1 MLPDSVETI
10 EGRTKLFLPRVHSEK
25 GPGKRMGHVFFNSQ
39 MAFNRDVSVM
49 FARAVG
55 FRGWKLLD
63 AMAGTGARGLRIANE
78 AGPGFET
85 VLNDKDPRTTPYIEA
100 NIAANSLANCRAEN
114 RDLRCL
120 LASEVFD
127 YVDLDPFGS
136 PVPFVHASI
145 QGLKRKG
152 ILAITATDTAPLAGT
167 HAKKCQ
173 RRYMARPLR
182 GPIGHEVGLRILI
195 GYLIREAA
203 QMDRG
208 LTPLLSFYADHYF
221 RCYLVA
227 KEGAAPADESLAMLG
242 RLTLDQE
249 TRERTFSFDSKEGAG
264 PLWGGD
270 LFDREVLAGMETTD
284 GLQHVARCEKY
295 LKTWREELEIPYFYE
310 NNELASLLK
319 QSPPVLE
326 GVISRLKESGRASR
340 THFSPTSFK
349 TDVPFED
356 VLRIYRDM
364 A

>member
-1 MLPDSVETI
+1 MLPDSVEAT
-10 EGRTKLFLPRVHSEK
+10 EGRTRLLLPRIHSEK

-49 FARAVG
+49 FARAIDL
-55 FRGWKLLD
+55 RGKKLLD

-85 VLNDKDPRTTPYIEA
+85 VINDKDPRTTPYIEA
-100 NIAANSLANCRAEN
+100 NIELNSLPNCRVEN

-136 PVPFVHASI
+136 PVPFVQASF

-152 ILAITATDTAPLAGT
+152 VIAITATDTAPLAGT
-167 HAKKCQ
+167 HAKKCA

-195 GYLIREAA
+195 GYLVREAA
-203 QMDRG
+203 QLDRG
-208 LTPLLSFYADHYF
+208 LSPLLCFYADHYF

-227 KEGAAPADESLAMLG
+227 KEGAAAADESLARLG
-242 RLTLDQE
+242 RLKLDEE
-249 TRERTFSFDSKEGAG
+249 TRERVFSFDLKEGAG
-264 PLWGGD
+264 PLWGAD
-270 LFDREVLAGMETTD
+270 LFDRELLDRMDVTD
-284 GLQHVARCEKY
+284 GMQHPDRCRKY
-295 LKTWREELEIPYFYE
+295 LETWRHELALPFFYE

-319 QSPPVLE
+319 QSPPILDR
-326 GVISRLKESGRASR
+326 VISKLKETGNASR
-340 THFSPTSFK
+340 THFSPTGFK

-356 VLRIYRDM
+356 VLIIYRNM

>member
-1 MLPDSVETI
+1 MLPDSMEEM
-10 EGRTKLFLPRVHSEK
+10 EGKTRLLLPRIHSEK

-49 FARAVG
+49 FVRAIG
-55 FRGWKLLD
+55 FRGEKLLD

-100 NIAANSLANCRAEN
+100 NIELNSLANCRAEN

-136 PVPFVHASI
+136 PVPFVQASL

-167 HAKKCQ
+167 HAKKCV

-182 GPIGHEVGLRILI
+182 GPIGHEVGLRILL
-195 GYLIREAA
+195 GYLVREAA
-203 QMDRG
+203 QLDRG
-208 LTPLLSFYADHYF
+208 LIPLLCFYADHYF

-227 KEGAAPADESLAMLG
+227 KEGAAAADESLAQLG
-242 RLTLDQE
+242 RLTLDEE
-249 TRERTFSFDSKEGAG
+249 TRERTFSYQAKEGAG

-270 LFDREVLAGMETTD
+270 LFDRGLLAKMDVTE
-284 GLQHVARCEKY
+284 GLQQADRCTKY
-295 LKTWREELEIPYFYE
+295 LRTWREELDLPYFYE

-319 QSPPVLE
+319 QSPPILE
-326 GVISRLKESGRASR
+326 GVITRLRESGYASR
-340 THFSPTSFK
+340 THFSPTGFK
-349 TDVPFED
+349 TDVPFDD

>member
-1 MLPDSVETI
+1 MLPDSVEAM
-10 EGRTKLFLPRVHSEK
+10 EGRTRLLLPKVHSEK

-55 FRGWKLLD
+55 LRGKKLLD

-85 VLNDKDPRTTPYIEA
+85 VLNDKDQRTTPYIEA
-100 NIAANSLANCRAEN
+100 NIELNSLANCRAEN

-136 PVPFVHASI
+136 PVPFVQASL
-145 QGLKRKG
+145 QGLKRRG

-167 HAKKCQ
+167 HAKKCV
-173 RRYMARPLR
+173 RRYMARPSR

-195 GYLIREAA
+195 GYLVREAA
-203 QMDRG
+203 QLDRG
-208 LTPLLSFYADHYF
+208 LNPILCFYADHYF
-221 RCYLVA
+221 RCYLLA
-227 KEGAAPADESLAMLG
+227 KEGAAEADESLAHLG
-242 RLTLDQE
+242 RLTLDEE
-249 TRERTFSFDSKEGAG
+249 TRGRAFSLDAKEGAG

-270 LFDREVLAGMETTD
+270 LYDRELLDRMEVTE
-284 GLQHVARCEKY
+284 GLQHVDRCAKY

-319 QSPPVLE
+319 QSPPILE
-326 GVISRLKESGRASR
+326 GVISKLRESGRASR
-340 THFSPTSFK
+340 THFSPTGFK
-349 TDVPFED
+349 TDVAFED